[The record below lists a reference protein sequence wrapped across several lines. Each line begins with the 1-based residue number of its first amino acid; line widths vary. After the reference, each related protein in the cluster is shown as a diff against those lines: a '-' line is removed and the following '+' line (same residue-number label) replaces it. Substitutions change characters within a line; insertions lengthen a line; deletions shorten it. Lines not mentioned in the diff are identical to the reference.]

1 MIGSSMATAFAIPPL
16 PALALAGALLGQAQ
30 PPPLQPIPLVQQP
43 QPAPQL
49 PRLPKLS
56 DSQTGAPSGEPQVF
70 VRPKAAQER
79 PFLSRAADAVGSA
92 VRRLWKQEEPHAL
105 AGNAKAAAGDVDGAL
120 ADYDEAEKKLPA
132 GDPQAALAFDRSSA
146 LLKGAQEA
154 APKAL
159 EQALRAGESSDPSLR
174 AKAAYNAA
182 LALEQAGKPEE
193 AIKAYGQALS
203 LDPGDVDSKV
213 NLELLLRTDE
223 QKKQQ
228 SAGPQDPDAKKK
240 PQDQKA
246 KDQQK
251 AQGEKKDEQ
260 EKKDQQEQQKKE
272 EDEKK
277 KQEEKE
283 AQPKPQEQK
292 DKEQKEQQQ
301 QADKDKPPEKQEA
314 PQEQLGRSEAQRLL
328 DAARAGEKNLQTW
341 RFGKKA
347 DPRKRHA
354 AEKDW

>member
-1 MIGSSMATAFAIPPL
+1 MIGSSAAFAIAFAIPRL
-16 PALALAGALLGQAQ
+16 PALALAVALLGQAQ
-30 PPPLQPIPLVQQP
+30 LPPIQPLPLVQQP
-43 QPAPQL
+43 QPAPPPPL
-49 PRLPKLS
+49 PNLS
-56 DSQTGAPSGEPQVF
+56 NSQTTPQHEPQVF
-70 VRPKAAQER
+70 VRPKASQER
-79 PFLSRAADAVGSA
+79 PFYSRAAEALGGA
-92 VRRLWKQEEPHAL
+92 VRRLWKREEPHAL

-159 EQALRAGESSDPSLR
+159 EQALRAGESTDPGLR

-182 LALEQAGKPEE
+182 LAQEQAGKPEE
-193 AIKAYGQALS
+193 AIKAYGQALA
-203 LDPGDVDSKV
+203 LDPDDVDSKV

-228 SAGPQDPDAKKK
+228 AAGPQDPDAKKK
-240 PQDQKA
+240 PQDQKD
-246 KDQQK
+246 KQQQK
-251 AQGEKKDEQ
+251 AQGEKQDEQ

-283 AQPKPQEQK
+283 AQQKPQEQK
-292 DKEQKEQQQ
+292 EKEPKEQQ